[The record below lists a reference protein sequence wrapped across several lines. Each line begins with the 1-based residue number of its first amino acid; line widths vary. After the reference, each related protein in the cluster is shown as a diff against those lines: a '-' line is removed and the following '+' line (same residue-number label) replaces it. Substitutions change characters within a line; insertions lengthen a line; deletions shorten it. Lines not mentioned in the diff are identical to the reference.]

1 MNKLVIVTTKEV
13 NKMKLKTIGSNMTEL
28 NFNGI
33 SVLFSYETPVAGWDN
48 KGAFRTDTSYSRTTS
63 KHINKYLGGGDIG
76 RKVSQEYITALT
88 SEQSVIHSK
97 EYQ

>member
-1 MNKLVIVTTKEV
+1 
-13 NKMKLKTIGSNMTEL
+13 MKLKTIGSNMTEL

-48 KGAFRTDTSYSRTTS
+48 KGAFRTDTNYSRTTS
-63 KHINKYLGGGDIG
+63 KHINKYLGGSDIG